1 MRIRSHLLLLAAG
14 AMLPVLAFAVLVS
27 VILVRQDSATVQ
39 RGALDAV
46 RAMMTGVDAVLA
58 GTVTTIKA
66 LAASSALA
74 ADDLD
79 AFHEEASRVLGTQ
92 ATWTTVT
99 LILPS
104 GEKVIDVS
112 RPFGSTQPP
121 VRDRQSFAD
130 AVAPMQAVIGPVS
143 ADGVS

>member
-92 ATWTTVT
+92 AT
-99 LILPS
+99 
-104 GEKVIDVS
+104 
-112 RPFGSTQPP
+112 
-121 VRDRQSFAD
+121 
-130 AVAPMQAVIGPVS
+130 
-143 ADGVS
+143 

>member
-58 GTVTTIKA
+58 GMVTTVKA

-79 AFHEEASRVLGTQ
+79 AFHEEAQRVLGTQ

-99 LILPS
+99 LIRPS
-104 GEKVIDVS
+104 GEKLIDATQ
-112 RPFGSTQPP
+112 PFGATLTP
-121 VRDRQSFAD
+121 VRDMPSVAD
-130 AVAPMQAVIGPVS
+130 AAHDAPGDRTRQR
-143 ADGVS
+143 